1 MKKTFVAIMVM
12 CTIMCTGCGNTT
24 NHTEQIM
31 ETREL
36 KWYEQDIMDKKE
48 EISNKYGEGHWEDP
62 NSVEEVQTFIVVSP
76 SNCTQ
81 TEYDYDLKTGFI
93 LTTRFTY
100 VEE

>member
-1 MKKTFVAIMVM
+1 MRKTFVMIMVA
-12 CTIMCTGCGNTT
+12 CTITCTGCGNTPVNEVQT
-24 NHTEQIM
+24 T

-36 KWYEQDIMDKKE
+36 KWYEQDIIDMKE
-48 EISNKYGEGHWEDP
+48 EISNKYGEGHWEYPD
-62 NSVEEVQTFIVVSP
+62 SVDEVQTFIVVSP

-100 VEE
+100 VD

>member
-1 MKKTFVAIMVM
+1 MKKVFMIMVM
-12 CTIMCTGCGNTT
+12 CAIMCTGCGNASVNEAQTT
-24 NHTEQIM
+24 

-36 KWYEQDIMDKKE
+36 KWYEQDIIDMKE

-62 NSVEEVQTFIVVSP
+62 DSVEEVQTFIVVSP

-100 VEE
+100 VD

>member
-1 MKKTFVAIMVM
+1 MKKTFVMIMVV
-12 CTIMCTGCGNTT
+12 CAIMCTGCGNTPVNEVQT
-24 NHTEQIM
+24 T

-36 KWYEQDIMDKKE
+36 KWYEQDIIDMKE
-48 EISNKYGEGHWEDP
+48 EISNKYGEGHWKDP
-62 NSVEEVQTFIVVSP
+62 DSVEEVQTFIVVSP

-100 VEE
+100 VD